1 MREETRGEGSVE
13 DGDGYA
19 LFNAQARSSSSGE
32 GWNFLVTV
40 HFLPVFHKVSRG
52 LGLGVSK

>member
-1 MREETRGEGSVE
+1 MGEETRGEGSAG

-32 GWNFLVTV
+32 GWNFLVAV
-40 HFLPVFHKVSRG
+40 RFLPVFRGVGGG